1 MEEDVYV
8 IRLKRKDESKNS
20 KIWSEGREGNLP
32 SEERYSASFVLGL
45 GSIHVTLGAVSAV
58 FAILALF
65 VETEAN
71 QAKNKCETKCWKLD
85 QYFNGILMSLENNH
99 CDHEL

>member
-8 IRLKRKDESKNS
+8 IRLKRPVDESNTS
-20 KIWSEGREGNLP
+20 SEWSNGDGKALP

-45 GSIHVTLGAVSAV
+45 GSIHITLGTVSAV

-65 VETEAN
+65 LETEAN
-71 QAKNKCETKCWKLD
+71 QAKT
-85 QYFNGILMSLENNH
+85 
-99 CDHEL
+99 

>member
-8 IRLKRKDESKNS
+8 IRLKRKDESKKS
-20 KIWSEGREGNLP
+20 KSWSGGEGNLP

-65 VETEAN
+65 VETESN
-71 QAKNKCETKCWKLD
+71 QAK
-85 QYFNGILMSLENNH
+85 S
-99 CDHEL
+99 

>member
-1 MEEDVYV
+1 M

-20 KIWSEGREGNLP
+20 KIWAEGREGNLP

-71 QAKNKCETKCWKLD
+71 QAK
-85 QYFNGILMSLENNH
+85 H
-99 CDHEL
+99 

>member
-8 IRLKRKDESKNS
+8 IRLKRKDESNNS
-20 KIWSEGREGNLP
+20 SSWSSRGGRLP

-65 VETEAN
+65 IETEAN
-71 QAKNKCETKCWKLD
+71 QANRNLTKSSKAL
-85 QYFNGILMSLENNH
+85 LMKSE
-99 CDHEL
+99 

>member
-1 MEEDVYV
+1 M
-8 IRLKRKDESKNS
+8 IRLKRKDESKYS
-20 KIWSEGREGNLP
+20 KNWSEGREGGGNLP

-45 GSIHVTLGAVSAV
+45 GSIHVTLGAVSAI

-71 QAKNKCETKCWKLD
+71 QAKNQRDKNCWKLD
-85 QYFNGILMSLENNH
+85 QI
-99 CDHEL
+99 